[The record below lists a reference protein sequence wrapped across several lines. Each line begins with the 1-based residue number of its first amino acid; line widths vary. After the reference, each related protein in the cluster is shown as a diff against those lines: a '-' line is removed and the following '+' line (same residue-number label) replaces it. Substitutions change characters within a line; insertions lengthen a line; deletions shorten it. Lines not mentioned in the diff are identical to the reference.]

1 MLKQITKK
9 RLISEMLFINKN
21 IDSVVNFRTDVRN
34 LNIIYNKLLK

>member
-1 MLKQITKK
+1 
-9 RLISEMLFINKN
+9 MLFINKN